1 MSESGDGVLRADENQ
16 GLVAMRSQE
25 LAAREQELKLRLQEL
40 PLRKSENENNHAQAM
55 RSIEAQEAFD
65 QRLHQFSM
73 DRNEKYFAFWVTFSA
88 LASAVFVVMVFLV
101 PSSSR
106 IEIITLVLTHLFV
119 GLGGFGGGSLY
130 FSRRKNN

>member
-16 GLVAMRSQE
+16 GLIAIRSQE
-25 LAAREQELKLRLQEL
+25 LAAREQDLKLRLQEL

-55 RSIEAQEAFD
+55 RSIEAQEASD
-65 QRLHQFSM
+65 QRFHQFSM
-73 DRNEKYFAFWVTFSA
+73 DRNKKHFAFLLAFSV
-88 LASAVFVVMVFLV
+88 LAAVVFLVMIFFV

-119 GLGGFGGGSLY
+119 GLGGFGGGALY
-130 FSRRKNN
+130 FLRRKNN